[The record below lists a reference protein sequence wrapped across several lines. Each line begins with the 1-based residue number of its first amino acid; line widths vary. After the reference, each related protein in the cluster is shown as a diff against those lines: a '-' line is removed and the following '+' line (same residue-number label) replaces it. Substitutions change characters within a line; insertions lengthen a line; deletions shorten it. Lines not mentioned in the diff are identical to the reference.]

1 MLDDLLLNQFAKNKM
16 LVPSTLYSTNTKIRY
31 LFK

>member
-1 MLDDLLLNQFAKNKM
+1 MLDGLLLNQFAKNKM
-16 LVPSTLYSTNTKIRY
+16 LVPSTLHSTKIRY